1 MDTAS
6 FSALLNNAILLLGL
20 GVIYD
25 TLGLRSISNRVLRD
39 SLSGVLV
46 GAIGIAVMST
56 PWEMEPGVFFDSRWV
71 LLSLCGLFFGW
82 RTTLIAV
89 VMTVAYRL
97 YQGGGG
103 AIVGSVVIL
112 STSAVGL
119 FWRYCSNR
127 FDWSLSW
134 WRLYLFG
141 LVVEL
146 TVGAC
151 MFLMPTEMHAAIFT
165 KVVPP
170 IIVIFPFGTLFMALI
185 LRRQRDRRMA
195 EKALRESEAMLNRER
210 GLLRGLIDAIPDL
223 VFVKNTDRQYVS
235 CNKAFEAFTDSS
247 EMELREKNDL
257 QLFAPQVAELVR
269 QKDMEIMSTGEA
281 QSYECTSYYPDGREV
296 VLDVYKAPFYGLD
309 GTLYGVMGISRDIT
323 DKRAADEMIW
333 KQANFDALTGLPNRN
348 MMRDRME
355 QEMKKVSRAG
365 QRMALMF
372 LDLDRFKEVNDTLGH
387 DMGDILLVEAAKRIR
402 DAVRNSDT
410 VARQGGDE
418 FTVILGELDE
428 IDCVERVALNIISAL
443 AEPFDLA
450 GDTAYI
456 TASIGVTFFP
466 DDATSIDQLLKNA
479 DQAMYAAKNNGRN
492 RYTYFTP
499 SMHQAALNRVQLG
512 KDLRVALEKEQFS
525 VSYQPIVELATG
537 SIKKAEALI
546 RWQHPQR
553 GFVSPVEFIAVAE
566 ETGRILEI
574 GDWVFREAARQVTQW
589 RETIDKDF
597 QVSVNTSP
605 VQFLEEACKPEIWI
619 SALKRLGL
627 PGSALTVEITEGLL
641 MDSGPEVS
649 QKLLMF
655 RDADVQVAL
664 DDFGT
669 GYSSLAYLRRF
680 DIDYLKIDKAFVS
693 SLTAESDDMVLCEAI
708 IVMAH
713 KLGIKVIAEGI
724 ETEEQRALLT
734 SVGCDY
740 GQGYY
745 FARPMTAQLFDD
757 YYQQRAFEGM

>member
-39 SLSGVLV
+39 CLSGVVV

-56 PWEMEPGVFFDSRWV
+56 PWELEPGIFFDSRWV

-89 VMTVAYRL
+89 VMTVAFRL

-127 FDWSLSW
+127 FGWSLSW

-146 TVGAC
+146 TVAAC
-151 MFLMPTEMHAAIFT
+151 MLLMPAEMHAVIFT

-170 IIVIFPFGTLFMALI
+170 IIAIFPFGTLFMALI

-195 EKALRESEAMLNRER
+195 EKALRESEALLNRER

-223 VFVKNTDRQYVS
+223 VFVKNNDRQYVS

-247 EMELREKNDL
+247 EVELRDKNDL
-257 QLFAPQVAELVR
+257 QLFEPHVAELVR
-269 QKDMEIMSTGEA
+269 KKDQEIMSTGEA

-323 DKRAADEMIW
+323 DKRAADELIW

-348 MMRDRME
+348 MMRDRMS
-355 QEMKKVSRAG
+355 QEMKKVARAS

-387 DMGDILLVEAAKRIR
+387 DMGDILLVEAAKRIQ
-402 DAVRNSDT
+402 DAVRSSDT

-443 AEPFDLA
+443 VEPFDLA

-466 DDATSIDQLLKNA
+466 DDANSIDQLLKNA
-479 DQAMYAAKNNGRN
+479 DQAMYAAKNGGRN
-492 RYTYFTP
+492 RYSYFTP

-512 KDLRVALEKEQFS
+512 KDLRVALQEDQFS

-537 SIKKAEALI
+537 VINKAEALI

-553 GFVSPVEFIAVAE
+553 GFVSPVEFISVAE

-574 GDWVFREAARQVTQW
+574 GDWVFRQAAHQVNQW
-589 RETIDKDF
+589 RETLDKDF

-605 VQFLEEACKPEIWI
+605 VQFLEEACKPEIWVN
-619 SALKRLGL
+619 ALKRLGL

-641 MDSGPEVS
+641 MDTGPEVS
-649 QKLLMF
+649 RKLLMF

-693 SLTAESDDMVLCEAI
+693 NLTAESDDMALCEAI

-740 GQGYY
+740 GQGYL
-745 FARPMTAQLFDD
+745 FARPMTAELFTDF
-757 YYQQRAFEGM
+757 YQQRTFQNM

>member
-1 MDTAS
+1 
-6 FSALLNNAILLLGL
+6 N
-20 GVIYD
+20 
-25 TLGLRSISNRVLRD
+25 
-39 SLSGVLV
+39 
-46 GAIGIAVMST
+46 
-56 PWEMEPGVFFDSRWV
+56 
-71 LLSLCGLFFGW
+71 
-82 RTTLIAV
+82 
-89 VMTVAYRL
+89 
-97 YQGGGG
+97 
-103 AIVGSVVIL
+103 
-112 STSAVGL
+112 
-119 FWRYCSNR
+119 
-127 FDWSLSW
+127 
-134 WRLYLFG
+134 
-141 LVVEL
+141 
-146 TVGAC
+146 
-151 MFLMPTEMHAAIFT
+151 
-165 KVVPP
+165 
-170 IIVIFPFGTLFMALI
+170 
-185 LRRQRDRRMA
+185 
-195 EKALRESEAMLNRER
+195 
-210 GLLRGLIDAIPDL
+210 
-223 VFVKNTDRQYVS
+223 DRQYVS

-247 EMELREKNDL
+247 EVELRDKNDL
-257 QLFAPQVAELVR
+257 QLFAPHVAELVR
-269 QKDMEIMSTGEA
+269 EKDLEIMSTGEA

-323 DKRAADEMIW
+323 DKRAADELIW

-348 MMRDRME
+348 MMRDRMS
-355 QEMKKVSRAG
+355 QEMKKVARAS

-387 DMGDILLVEAAKRIR
+387 DMGDILLVEAAKRIQ
-402 DAVRNSDT
+402 DAVRSSDT

-418 FTVILGELDE
+418 FTVVLGELEE

-466 DDATSIDQLLKNA
+466 DDSTSIDQLLKNA
-479 DQAMYAAKNNGRN
+479 DQAMYAAKNSGRN
-492 RYTYFTP
+492 RYSYFTP

-512 KDLRVALEKEQFS
+512 KDLRIALQEEQFS

-537 SIKKAEALI
+537 VINKAEALI

-553 GFVSPVEFIAVAE
+553 GFVSPVEFISVAE
-566 ETGRILEI
+566 ETGRIIEI
-574 GDWVFREAARQVTQW
+574 GDWVFRQAARQVNQW
-589 RETIDKDF
+589 RETLDKDF

-605 VQFLEEACKPEIWI
+605 VQFLEETCQPEIWVD
-619 SALKRLGL
+619 ALKRLGL

-641 MDSGPEVS
+641 MDTGPEVS
-649 QKLLMF
+649 RKLLMF

-693 SLTAESDDMVLCEAI
+693 NLTAESDDMALCEAI

-740 GQGYY
+740 GQGYL
-745 FARPMTAQLFDD
+745 FARPMTAELFTDF
-757 YYQQRAFEGM
+757 YQQRTFQNM